1 MHVAKIP
8 NRNSSPTYLLRES
21 FREGGKVK
29 NRTLGNITSL
39 GIEKIARIAQVI
51 KGEKLIPVSEAFDIV
66 RTQPHGHVDAILTA
80 IRRIGL
86 DKMIDPQ
93 PSRQRNLVVAMI
105 AQRIIAPNSKLA
117 TTRAWENT
125 TLARELNIDT
135 KKNETCSV
143 TKNQAI

>member
-21 FREGGKVK
+21 YREGGKVK

-39 GIEKIARIAQVI
+39 GVEKIALIAQI
-51 KGEKLIPVSEAFDIV
+51 LKGEELVPASEAFDIV

-93 PSRQRNLVVAMI
+93 PSRQRNLVLAMI
-105 AQRIIAPNSKLA
+105 VQRIIAPNSKLA
-117 TTRAWENT
+117 TTRDWENT

-135 KKNETCSV
+135 KKTRLV
-143 TKNQAI
+143 P